1 MYRTDMFM
9 TDFPGAQAV
18 LIGSRNQRVFMQE
31 WSVLAL
37 LQVAADPPI
46 WPSEPERLIPVAGKV
61 NRMYNIICGS

>member
-1 MYRTDMFM
+1 
-9 TDFPGAQAV
+9 
-18 LIGSRNQRVFMQE
+18 MQE